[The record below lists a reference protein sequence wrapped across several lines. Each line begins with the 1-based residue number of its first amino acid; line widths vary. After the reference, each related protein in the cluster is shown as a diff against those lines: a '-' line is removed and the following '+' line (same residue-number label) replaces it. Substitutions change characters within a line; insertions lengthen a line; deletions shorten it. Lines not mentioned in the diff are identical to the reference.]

1 MNECLLGKVLDHPLF
16 DVVREAV
23 EYLGLEIDLEGL
35 EEGQEGEELEEEG
48 LEEEGREVEG
58 QEWAEG
64 AEEVL
69 AQPV

>member
-35 EEGQEGEELEEEG
+35 GERLHEQEEGQEEEELEG
-48 LEEEGREVEG
+48 EG
-58 QEWAEG
+58 QEGAEG